1 MEVVHF
7 WRETFFFREPAVCL
21 SVRHTHDCVPFQSVC
36 SFLFL
41 LFVRSRARG
50 PLTLFHAIRDRD
62 DSPVIFGERKD
73 ESLSVSLSLS
83 LSPF

>member
-1 MEVVHF
+1 M
-7 WRETFFFREPAVCL
+7 
-21 SVRHTHDCVPFQSVC
+21 
-36 SFLFL
+36 
-41 LFVRSRARG
+41 LFVRARGRG

-83 LSPF
+83 LSLLSE